1 MTANPQTSLSGL
13 RQHVHLALDSGIG
26 SGKWSVL
33 THRVIVSLIIISILA
48 MIAESVPTVAAQ
60 WSRVLLA
67 VEIIVITGFTIEYA
81 LRFWSAPEATPYAE
95 MHPWRARWKYITSP
109 MAVLDL
115 LSIAPLYLSLFA
127 GIDLRALLM
136 LRLLRFFKLARYSP
150 GMRSLVNALV
160 TERKALLATA
170 VVLVGVVLIAASAMH
185 LVEAD
190 AQPKKFGT
198 IPDAMWW
205 AIVTVTTV
213 GYGDVV
219 PVTMAGRMIAA
230 LTTICGLIML
240 ALPVGI
246 IATAFAE
253 DIHKREFVV
262 TWGMLARVPI
272 FSGLSAIEIADLMR
286 YLRSQTVQPG
296 TTIMRQ
302 GEDGSCIYF
311 ITSGDVTIQT
321 PDEELTL
328 SKGEFFGEI
337 SVLQKRPR
345 SATARATNQVKL
357 LVLDSADLN
366 ALMERS
372 PTVRERI
379 ETVAHERSATGWA
392 SPQSDE

>member
-1 MTANPQTSLSGL
+1 MDQPARSSLGGL
-13 RQHVHLALDSGIG
+13 RRRVHLALDSGIG
-26 SGKWSVL
+26 GGWLSTL
-33 THRVIVSLIIISILA
+33 THQIIVILIVVSIVA
-48 MIAESVPTVAAQ
+48 MIVESVPAHAAA
-60 WSRVLLA
+60 WRNWLLGIEF
-67 VEIIVITGFTIEYA
+67 VVITGFMIEYV
-81 LRFWSAPEATPYAE
+81 LRFWSAPEATLYAE
-95 MHPWRARWKYITSP
+95 LHPWRARWQYAISP
-109 MAVLDL
+109 MAILDL
-115 LSIAPLYLSLFA
+115 LSIIPLYLLLIA

-150 GMRSLVNALV
+150 GMRSLMNALQ

-170 VVLVGVVLIAASAMH
+170 VVLAGVVLISASAMY
-185 LVEAD
+185 LVEAN
-190 AQPKKFGT
+190 AQPDKFGT
-198 IPDAMWW
+198 IPGAMWW

-219 PVTMAGRMIAA
+219 PVTNVGRLIAA

-253 DIHKREFVV
+253 DIHRREFVV

-296 TTIMRQ
+296 ATIMRR
-302 GEDGSCIYF
+302 GDDGDSIFF
-311 ITSGDVTIQT
+311 ISSGDVSIET
-321 PDEELTL
+321 DKESLFL
-328 SKGEFFGEI
+328 SKGDFFGEI

-345 SATARATNQVKL
+345 AATARAVNQVKL
-357 LVLDSADLN
+357 LILDSADLN

-372 PTVRERI
+372 PAVRHRI
-379 ETVAHERSATGWA
+379 EQVAHRRSDSGWGAGA
-392 SPQSDE
+392 SS